1 MQSTTLEFPHNA
13 RTTYTAIKRLFD
25 KSTKFGSVKCNDDL
39 FIVEARHGLWLSPFS
54 ENVKMK
60 IVATSSQTCKVVVES
75 SSRSILNLLNFG
87 ANKGNVSNLSD
98 YINNEVYKLTQPG
111 EMPMREEPIKFRY
124 EKKETTPPEKGDA
137 VSSIRQSL
145 VLTTKD

>member
-1 MQSTTLEFPHNA
+1 MQTTTLDFHHNA
-13 RTTYTAIKRLFD
+13 RTTYTAVKRLFD
-25 KSTKFGSVKCNDDL
+25 KSTKFSSVKCNDDL

-87 ANKGNVSNLSD
+87 ANKGNGSIDITQIDAAVKEYLETKRSSRILLRPLS
-98 YINNEVYKLTQPG
+98 
-111 EMPMREEPIKFRY
+111 
-124 EKKETTPPEKGDA
+124 
-137 VSSIRQSL
+137 
-145 VLTTKD
+145 